1 MSSPITPLPPQ
12 LTGPPDPV
20 VSGRVPPV
28 LRGPGGPDVFDA
40 PVVADDI
47 GPLAVPPVRVVAQPA
62 STGKPAVD
70 AAGRRIPKS
79 WPVYLWYLLCTSLE
93 WLFGLASVVGCL
105 AVLSAI
111 PLVQFVSLGY
121 LLEASSRIAKSGRLR
136 DGFIDMHKFAR
147 IGSIV
152 LGTWLL
158 LLPLRY
164 LSSLSLDA
172 HLVDPG
178 SFSARAYRIALLA
191 CTVLMIG
198 HILLA
203 WYSGGKLRHFFW
215 PLLAPFQAAALFL
228 FGGIIGPILRP
239 LVERLSKKLAEDM
252 YVERPLTAWFPPA
265 ILFAGIRR
273 GHLYREARDAVWEFA
288 VGLNLPQHFW
298 LGLRGCAGA
307 VVWLLVPVL
316 LLIGGSTIPNGGLA
330 FVSGWLG
337 ALMLTIVLAH
347 LLILQTHFAC
357 EKQFV
362 AFFDVVR
369 CWGLFQRA
377 PLAWWLALSVA
388 LLASVPLYLATI
400 EMTQRELT
408 YLISLFFVA
417 FLYPARLLAGWA
429 MGRSL
434 RHQGAQRPLTP
445 LRFIFSAFLV
455 LPATAPVILFYIV
468 ILWASQYTAW
478 FGPASLLVQ
487 HAFMVPVPFLGV

>member
-1 MSSPITPLPPQ
+1 MVPELPLR
-12 LTGPPDPV
+12 TD
-20 VSGRVPPV
+20 SA
-28 LRGPGGPDVFDA
+28 DA
-40 PVVADDI
+40 AVDMEPATLADEIPACD
-47 GPLAVPPVRVVAQPA
+47 PPVRVVRAELAAAGP
-62 STGKPAVD
+62 KVD
-70 AAGRRIPKS
+70 AAGRRIPQS
-79 WPVYLWYLLCTSLE
+79 WLVYFWYLLCTALE
-93 WLFGLASVVGCL
+93 WLFGLASVIGCL

-111 PLVQFVSLGY
+111 PIVQFVSLGY
-121 LLEASSRIAKSGRLR
+121 LLEASARVAKSGRLR
-136 DGFIDMHKFAR
+136 DGFIDMHRFAR

-172 HLVDPG
+172 YLVDPG
-178 SFSARAYRIALLA
+178 SAASGIYRLALLV
-191 CTVLMIG
+191 CTGLMIG

-215 PLLAPFQAAALFL
+215 PVLAPFQGAALFL
-228 FGGIIGPILRP
+228 FGGIIGPMLRP
-239 LVERLSKKLAEDM
+239 LVERISPKLAADL

-273 GHLYREARDAVWEFA
+273 GHMYREARDAVWDFV

-298 LGLRGCAGA
+298 LGLRGFAGA
-307 VVWLLVPVL
+307 VVWLLIPVL
-316 LLIGGSTIPNGGLA
+316 MLIGGSTIPNGGVA

-337 ALMLTIVLAH
+337 ALLLTIVLAH
-347 LLILQTHFAC
+347 LLVLQTHFAC
-357 EKQFV
+357 EKRFV
-362 AFFDVVR
+362 AFFQVVR
-369 CWGLFQRA
+369 SWVLFQRA
-377 PLAWWLALSVA
+377 PLAWWLALTVA

-400 EMTQRELT
+400 ELTQRELT

-417 FLYPARLLAGWA
+417 LLYPARLLAGWA

-434 RHQGAQRPLTP
+434 KHQKSSRPMTAT
-445 LRFIFSAFLV
+445 RFVLSTFVV
-455 LPATAPVILFYIV
+455 LPATAPVILFYV
-468 ILWASQYTAW
+468 LILWVSQYTAW